1 MRRHDPTHARL
12 NDRPRVPAHTI
23 GHLARS
29 AGVPVSTVR
38 YYERAGLLRPDART
52 GGNYRSYSPASLARL
67 RFIKAAQ
74 ATGFSLKD
82 VRELLGLTTSDASP
96 CEEVETVTRN
106 RLAEVRQKIRELR
119 HVEGVLLKSL
129 DACCK
134 GESLDL
140 CNEIGR
146 LGGRTDVC
154 KPADRKIAKTR
165 LTLH

>member
-1 MRRHDPTHARL
+1 MPPARTG
-12 NDRPRVPAHTI
+12 HTI
-23 GHLARS
+23 SQLARS

-52 GGNYRSYSPASLARL
+52 GANYRSYSPASLARL
-67 RFIKAAQ
+67 RFIRAAQ
-74 ATGFSLKD
+74 ASGFSLKD
-82 VRELLGLTTSDASP
+82 VRELLGLTASDDSP

-119 HVEGVLLKSL
+119 HVETVLRQSL

-134 GESLDL
+134 GQSLDL

-146 LGGRTDVC
+146 LAGRADVC
-154 KPADRKIAKTR
+154 KPPAQSSPGKRQPRCSGSTVPS
-165 LTLH
+165 TC

>member
-1 MRRHDPTHARL
+1 MRPHNPAH
-12 NDRPRVPAHTI
+12 DRPAGPAHTI
-23 GHLARS
+23 SQLARS

-52 GGNYRSYSPASLARL
+52 GANYRSYTPASLARL

-82 VRELLGLTTSDASP
+82 VRELLGLTAADGSP
-96 CEEVETVTRN
+96 CEEVETLTRN
-106 RLAEVRQKIRELR
+106 RLAEVRQKIKELR
-119 HVEGVLLKSL
+119 HVEAVLLKSL
-129 DACCK
+129 DSCCK

-154 KPADRKIAKTR
+154 KPPTKKSEKGR